1 MKILILCTG
10 RSGSTSLFNLIASHL
25 KYKNCFLEP
34 FTNSEETIKK
44 WGLRDTISPYVGMND
59 ILIKTFITTFKPDS
73 DFDDY
78 ESYWNWMCEY
88 FDKIILLS
96 RKNKQLQAESLV
108 YHQKIRHKLSE
119 YYNWHKKKY
128 YDLDSNDNIHILN
141 TIDALEKADMAM
153 IPFIEKNYPHFTFE
167 DLFIKK
173 DKELMCKLFD
183 YIDIELDMKLY
194 DKFVISDNNIVRLK
208 DKPTNII

>member
-10 RSGSTSLFNLIASHL
+10 RSGSSSLFNLIASHL
-25 KYKNCFLEP
+25 KYKNCFFEP
-34 FTNSEETIKK
+34 FTNSTTTIKK
-44 WGLRDTISPYVGMND
+44 WGVRDTIQPYIHMDNV
-59 ILIKTFITTFKPDS
+59 LIKTFITSFKPDS

-78 ESYWNWMCEY
+78 QSYWNWMCEY

-96 RKNKQLQAESLV
+96 RSDKQSQAESIV
-108 YHQKIRHKLSE
+108 YHEKIRHKLNE
-119 YYNWHKKKY
+119 YYNWNTKKY
-128 YDLDSNDNIHILN
+128 YDLDLTDSKYILDV
-141 TIDALEKADMAM
+141 IDALEYADTVM

-173 DKELMCKLFD
+173 DEETMRKLFD
-183 YIDIELDMKLY
+183 YIDIKLNMKLY
-194 DKFVISDNNIVRLK
+194 DKFVISDVNVVRIK

>member
-25 KYKNCFLEP
+25 RYNNCFLEP

-44 WGLRDTISPYVGMND
+44 WGIRDTIQPYIDMDNV
-59 ILIKTFITTFKPDS
+59 LIKTFITSFKPDS
-73 DFDDY
+73 DFDNY
-78 ESYWNWMCEY
+78 QSYWDWMCEY

-96 RKNKQLQAESLV
+96 RNDKQLQAESLV

-128 YDLDSNDNIHILN
+128 YDLDSNDIVHIKN
-141 TIDALEKADMAM
+141 TIDALIDADNSM
-153 IPFIEKNYPHFTFE
+153 IPFIEKGYPHFTFE
-167 DLFIKK
+167 DLFIGKNKK
-173 DKELMCKLFD
+173 LMMDLFE
-183 YIDIELDMKLY
+183 YINIELDMTLY
-194 DKFVISDNNIVRLK
+194 EKFVVSDNNVVRLTE
-208 DKPTNII
+208 KPTNLI